1 MSGSP
6 EISVVMSVYN
16 GVDKLPETIDSVLS
30 QQGASLEFIVVDD
43 GSTDGSDAIIGS
55 YARHDPRI
63 RILHQENQGLTR
75 ALIKGCDAAKGK
87 YIARQDA
94 GDISLPD
101 RLRLLKAIL
110 DRYEDCAFVSS
121 WTSVIVPKDEYL
133 FSRKG
138 KGLAASPIRILS
150 KRSQKWVIIEG
161 PTHHGSVMFRRE
173 AYMKAGGYRA
183 AFYYAQDWDLWYR
196 LATLGKFAIVGQP
209 LYQARI
215 TPDSI
220 SSLSRARQATYARL
234 SHKAITL
241 RLSGHSDAAI
251 VQETERLLP
260 RKPHAIRRPDQ
271 AKAFYFIGRCLV
283 NNKDPRA
290 TPYFFNAI
298 ASNPLLI
305 RAWWWAALS
314 LARQL
319 SNRIL
324 TRGAHGFK
332 LPF

>member
-6 EISVVMSVYN
+6 EISIVMSVYN
-16 GVDKLPETIDSVLS
+16 GADQLGDTIDSVLS
-30 QQGASLEFIVVDD
+30 QQGISLELIVVDD
-43 GSTDGSDAIIGS
+43 GSTDGSDVIIAS
-55 YARHDPRI
+55 YGVNDPRI
-63 RILHQENQGLTR
+63 RILRQENQGLTR

-121 WTSVIVPKDEYL
+121 WTSVIGPKDEYL
-133 FSRKG
+133 FLRKG
-138 KGLAASPIRILS
+138 KGLAASPIWILS
-150 KRSQKWVIIEG
+150 KRSQKWVVIQG

-173 AYMKAGGYRA
+173 TYVKAGGYRA

-196 LATLGKFAIVGQP
+196 LATFGKFAIVEQS

-215 TPDSI
+215 TPGSI
-220 SSLSRARQATYARL
+220 SSLNRARQAAYARL

-241 RLSGHSDAAI
+241 RLSGQSDAAI
-251 VQETERLLP
+251 VQEAERLLL
-260 RKPHAIRRPDQ
+260 RKPHAIRRSDQ
-271 AKAFYFIGRCLV
+271 SQALYFIGRCLAD
-283 NNKDPRA
+283 NNDPRA
-290 TPYFFNAI
+290 TPYFLSAI
-298 ASNPLLI
+298 VSNPLRL

-314 LARQL
+314 LVRQL
-319 SNRIL
+319 
-324 TRGAHGFK
+324 FK
-332 LPF
+332 